1 MMGRAAYHNPM
12 QLTKIDQMVY
22 GDPSPAPELA
32 EIISTMVEYA
42 SVQMAKG
49 VRLNSITRHMIGLA
63 YGLPGARRFRQIMTM
78 DVLKE
83 DAGPQVIEQAYQ
95 ALHGQTRAMI

>member
-1 MMGRAAYHNPM
+1 
-12 QLTKIDQMVY
+12 LVY
-22 GDPSPAPELA
+22 GDMAPRPELA
-32 EIISTMVEYA
+32 QIIAKMIDYA
-42 SVQMAKG
+42 EDQMSKG

-83 DAGPQVIEQAYQ
+83 GAGPQVIEQAFE
-95 ALHGQTRAMI
+95 ALARPALSAV